1 MRTALDN
8 SKILYRFI
16 AFVSEVLAARRGLL
30 PLIGIGMTIVG
41 FVLLLVNV
49 FLSHWSVELAGVLF
63 QGLGV
68 IIALIGLLL
77 IEPLGPAQPYH
88 RE

>member
-1 MRTALDN
+1 MRGFLDG
-8 SKILYRFI
+8 SRPLYRFI
-16 AFVSEVLAARRGLL
+16 AFISEALAARRGLL
-30 PLIGIGMTIVG
+30 PLIGIGLTIVG
-41 FVLLLVNV
+41 FILLIANV
-49 FLSHWSVELAGVLF
+49 FATHWVVELAGVLF
-63 QGLGV
+63 QGLGI

>member
-1 MRTALDN
+1 MRGYLDT
-8 SKILYRFI
+8 SKTLYRFI
-16 AFVSEVLAARRGLL
+16 VFVSETLAARRGLL

-41 FVLLLVNV
+41 FTLLIVDV
-49 FLSHWSVELAGVLF
+49 FAAHWVIELAGVLF
-63 QGLGV
+63 QGLGI